1 MKIAIDVSPL
11 TTGHYLAH
19 RVRGTGFYLT
29 NLKDALLKYFP
40 ENEYVFF
47 KRGDKLSSNIDII
60 HYPYFEPY
68 FITLPHF
75 GLSKSTVTV
84 HDLTPLVFKSHFPAG
99 IKGNAKWQIQKRS
112 LKKAG
117 AIITDSESSKKD
129 IIEYVG
135 VDSAKVN
142 VVYLSAADHFKPKP
156 DSEKNKIIKK
166 FSLPENFA
174 LYVGDATWNKNL
186 PGLIEAFNQTDY
198 FLVIV
203 GKAFEN
209 KNFDK
214 DNPWNQSLKKAQD
227 LAEKNKR
234 IITLGFVSDEDLA
247 SLYNAAL
254 LFTMPSFYEGFGL
267 PVLEAMQSG
276 CPVVIS
282 DKGSLKEI
290 AGEAAVYVDPYEA
303 DSIKKGIEKLM
314 SDSSLRKKLS
324 EKGIERAKKFSWRE
338 TAINTVE
345 VYKKIARI
353 S

>member
-1 MKIAIDVSPL
+1 
-11 TTGHYLAH
+11 
-19 RVRGTGFYLT
+19 
-29 NLKDALLKYFP
+29 
-40 ENEYVFF
+40 
-47 KRGDKLSSNIDII
+47 
-60 HYPYFEPY
+60 
-68 FITLPHF
+68 
-75 GLSKSTVTV
+75 
-84 HDLTPLVFKSHFPAG
+84 
-99 IKGNAKWQIQKRS
+99 
-112 LKKAG
+112 
-117 AIITDSESSKKD
+117 
-129 IIEYVG
+129 
-135 VDSAKVN
+135 
-142 VVYLSAADHFKPKP
+142 
-156 DSEKNKIIKK
+156 
-166 FSLPENFA
+166 
-174 LYVGDATWNKNL
+174 
-186 PGLIEAFNQTDY
+186 
-198 FLVIV
+198 
-203 GKAFEN
+203 
-209 KNFDK
+209 
-214 DNPWNQSLKKAQD
+214 AQD

-324 EKGIERAKKFSWRE
+324 EKGIERAKKFSWRQ
-338 TAINTVE
+338 TAVNTIE